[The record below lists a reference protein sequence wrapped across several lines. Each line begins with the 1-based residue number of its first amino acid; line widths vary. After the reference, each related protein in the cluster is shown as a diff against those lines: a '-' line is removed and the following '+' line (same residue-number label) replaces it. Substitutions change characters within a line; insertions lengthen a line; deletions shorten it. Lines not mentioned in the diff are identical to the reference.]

1 MSAKSSKR
9 ISDSPKATAKRL
21 AKLRDEDID
30 FSDIPMVGEEFLRTA
45 RLLMPQPKK
54 SIALRLDADVLNW
67 LRQQGRGYQSRIN
80 AILRAYMA
88 TERRRGHVKN

>member
-9 ISDSPKATAKRL
+9 TSPRPVARKL
-21 AKLRDEDID
+21 AGLRDEDID
-30 FSDIPMVGEEFLRTA
+30 YSGIPPLDEEFFRTA

-54 SIALRLDADVLNW
+54 PVALRLDADVLDW
-67 LRQQGRGYQSRIN
+67 LKRQGRGYQSRVN

-88 TERRRGHVKN
+88 TERRREEK